1 MCNYCDENSSECEI
15 FRGNYG
21 YYLNVETSEWDE
33 FYDELLHF
41 RLCINYCPYCG
52 RKLGEIDESSF

>member
-33 FYDELLHF
+33 SYDELLHI
-41 RLCINYCPYCG
+41 RLGINYCPYCG
-52 RKLGEIDESSF
+52 RKLGEINESSF